1 MLRAFVASPLS
12 KENPE
17 IDSARMYCAGK
28 TEYLLG
34 EILTE
39 DPTLLS
45 SMSLAT
51 KVNPFFSSSLLP
63 DDVQE
68 QCDATLAALQ
78 GAPVDVFYLHAPD
91 ANVEIEDTLT
101 KVQELYE
108 AGKFKRFALS
118 NYTAW
123 ETVWIHNFMSSKG
136 WVVPCIYQGMMNG
149 ITRKTNEEILPA
161 LKRLNMSFYAYNPL
175 AGGMLTGKHQRG
187 ADAGDGRF
195 NGETPWGKIYQQRFM
210 QEKQF
215 EAMDLILQACAASG
229 DIPPAE
235 AALRWM
241 MYHSGLSGAR
251 GDAII
256 IGASKVEHFDANM
269 SALAAGPLP
278 QEVVDAY
285 DKGWELCRPVAPAY
299 SRGYSGSAL

>member
-1 MLRAFVASPLS
+1 
-12 KENPE
+12 
-17 IDSARMYCAGK
+17 
-28 TEYLLG
+28 
-34 EILTE
+34 
-39 DPTLLS
+39 
-45 SMSLAT
+45 
-51 KVNPFFSSSLLP
+51 
-63 DDVQE
+63 
-68 QCDATLAALQ
+68 
-78 GAPVDVFYLHAPD
+78 
-91 ANVEIEDTLT
+91 
-101 KVQELYE
+101 
-108 AGKFKRFALS
+108 
-118 NYTAW
+118 
-123 ETVWIHNFMSSKG
+123 
-136 WVVPCIYQGMMNG
+136 
-149 ITRKTNEEILPA
+149 
-161 LKRLNMSFYAYNPL
+161 
-175 AGGMLTGKHQRG
+175 MLTGKHQRG